1 MHLYTEITKKDL
13 RVDKRNIIKMGIG
26 YLVLI
31 GAIALV
37 GFLVQSKLKS
47 KFHKYGQ
54 VALSNGMS
62 GRQVAEAMLSH
73 YGIHDV
79 QIVQGEGFLS
89 DHYNPQTKIVSL
101 SPEVYNGRSVAAA
114 SVAAHECGHAVQHE
128 TNYSMLRLRSA
139 IVPVVKI
146 AAVAQQWGFMAAIFL
161 LGTFPQLLLIL
172 IIAMAITTLFSII
185 TLPVEFDASRRA
197 LVWLDNTGTTRGTE
211 YDYAKDS
218 LKWAAMTYL
227 VAALSSVAMLVY
239 FILSYFGRD

>member
-1 MHLYTEITKKDL
+1 MS
-13 RVDKRNIIKMGIG
+13 VG

-37 GFLVQSKLKS
+37 GFLVQNRLKS

-54 VALSNGMS
+54 VGLSSGMS
-62 GRQVAEAMLSH
+62 GQQVAAAMLNH

-114 SVAAHECGHAVQHE
+114 SVAAHECGHAVQHD
-128 TNYSMLRLRSA
+128 TQYSMLRLRSA

-146 AAVAQQWGFMAAIFL
+146 AAVAQQWGFLAAMFL
-161 LGTFPQLLLIL
+161 MGSFPQLLLIV
-172 IIAMAITTLFSII
+172 IIAMAITTLFSLI

-239 FILSYFGRD
+239 FILSYFGRE

>member
-1 MHLYTEITKKDL
+1 MS
-13 RVDKRNIIKMGIG
+13 VG
-26 YLVLI
+26 YLILI

-37 GFLVQSKLKS
+37 GFLVQNQLKS

-54 VALSNGMS
+54 VGLSSGMT
-62 GRQVAEAMLSH
+62 GQQVAAAMLNH

-89 DHYNPQTKIVSL
+89 DHYNPQTKTVSL
-101 SPEVYNGRSVAAA
+101 SPEVYGGRSVAAA

-128 TNYSMLRLRSA
+128 TKYSMLQLRSA

-146 AAVAQQWGFMAAIFL
+146 AAVAQQWGFLAAMLFM
-161 LGTFPQLLLIL
+161 GSFPQLLLIV
-172 IIAMAITTLFSII
+172 IIAMAITTLFSLI

-197 LVWLDNTGTTRGTE
+197 LVWLDNTGTTRGME

-239 FILSYFGRD
+239 FILSYFGRE